1 MDAATE
7 LTGTYLQRPPQP
19 DPPRLPSG
27 NPLLLL
33 LRPLP
38 LLARLRV
45 QGAALPTNPILAAV
59 SEFPAL
65 VPLDAPVL
73 VGYSGGVDS
82 TVLLHWLWRCAQA
95 SGTPL
100 RAVHIHHGLQAA
112 ADEWVLHCQQQC
124 IALGIELAVHRVQV
138 ESDTGLGPEGAAR
151 QARRAAF
158 AAELRE
164 GETLALAQHQD
175 DQAETF
181 LLRALR
187 GSGIDGLAA
196 MSADSLLDGHRLWR
210 PLLQVPRSTLLD
222 HARQHALRWIEDP
235 SNGDDHAD
243 RNFLRLQVLPLLRQR
258 WPHAAAALAG
268 SALHC
273 RQTRDLLDEEDAE
286 LITHLEVAPRV
297 LSLQLLRQVSP
308 GRAARVLR
316 AWVVGHG
323 AAPLPA
329 TVLQQA
335 LDELLPAD
343 NDRQARVRWHDHA
356 IQQWRDHAYLLP
368 VQLPVLPNDWQA
380 EWDGRAPLPLPDGGQ
395 LRLQGIAAFERPL
408 QVRARVG
415 GERIQ
420 LPGRQ
425 HSHALKDCLQR
436 EHLAPWRRAQL
447 PLIFDGPQLLAAAD
461 VVIGASL
468 QAWLQAHDAQLQ
480 WRPGGW

>member
-1 MDAATE
+1 M
-7 LTGTYLQRPPQP
+7 
-19 DPPRLPSG
+19 
-27 NPLLLL
+27 LLLL
-33 LRPLP
+33 L
-38 LLARLRV
+38 LLLWIVA
-45 QGAALPTNPILAAV
+45 GAGRSPAEQPYTCPVTA
-59 SEFPAL
+59 FPAL
-65 VPLDAPVL
+65 VPLDAPLL

-95 SGTPL
+95 SGTAL
-100 RAVHIHHGLQAA
+100 RAVHVHHGLHPD
-112 ADEWVLHCQQQC
+112 ADDWVLHCQQQC
-124 IALGIELAVHRVQV
+124 AALGIELAVHRVQV
-138 ESDTGLGPEGAAR
+138 DHTLGLGLEGAAR

-158 AAELRE
+158 AAELRD
-164 GETLALAQHQD
+164 GETLALAQHRD

-187 GSGIDGLAA
+187 GSGVDGLAA
-196 MSADSLLDGHRLWR
+196 MSADSRVGEHRLWR
-210 PLLQVPRSTLLD
+210 PLLAVPRTALLD
-222 HARQHALRWIEDP
+222 YARQHALRWIEDP
-235 SNGDDHAD
+235 SNADDHAD

-268 SALHC
+268 SAMHC
-273 RQTRDLLDEEDAE
+273 GQTRELLDEEDAE
-286 LITHLEVAPRV
+286 LIAHLEVAPRV

-316 AWVVGHG
+316 AWVIGHG

-335 LDELLPAD
+335 LDELLPAG

-368 VQLPVLPNDWQA
+368 AQLPALPHDWQA
-380 EWDGRAPLPLPDGGQ
+380 GWDGCAPLALPDGGQ
-395 LRLQGIAAFERPL
+395 LRLLGAAAFERPL

-415 GERIQ
+415 GERIL

-447 PLIFDGPQLLAAAD
+447 PLVFDGPQLLAAAD
-461 VVIGASL
+461 VVIAAPL

>member
-1 MDAATE
+1 M
-7 LTGTYLQRPPQP
+7 
-19 DPPRLPSG
+19 
-27 NPLLLL
+27 
-33 LRPLP
+33 
-38 LLARLRV
+38 

-59 SEFPAL
+59 TAFPAL
-65 VPLDAPVL
+65 VPLDAPLL

-95 SGTPL
+95 SGTAL
-100 RAVHIHHGLQAA
+100 RAVHVHHGLQPA
-112 ADEWVLHCQQQC
+112 ADDWVRHCQQQC
-124 IALGIELAVHRVQV
+124 AALGVELAVHHVQI
-138 ESDTGLGPEGAAR
+138 DDTTGLGLEGAAR
-151 QARRAAF
+151 EARRAAF
-158 AAELRE
+158 TAELRE

-187 GSGIDGLAA
+187 GSGVDGLAA
-196 MSADSLLDGHRLWR
+196 MADNSQLGTHRLWR
-210 PLLQVPRSTLLD
+210 PLLHAPRTALLD
-222 HARQHALRWIEDP
+222 YARQHALRWIEDP
-235 SNGDDHAD
+235 SNAEDHAD

-273 RQTRDLLDEEDAE
+273 RQTRELLDEEDAE
-286 LITHLEVAPRV
+286 LIAHLEVAPRV

-316 AWVVGHG
+316 AWVIGHG

-329 TVLQQA
+329 TVLQQG
-335 LDELLPAD
+335 LDELLPAG
-343 NDRQARVRWHDHA
+343 NDRKARVRWHDHA
-356 IQQWRDHAYLLP
+356 IQQWREHAYLLP
-368 VQLPVLPNDWQA
+368 AQLPSLPRAWQT
-380 EWDGRAPLPLPDGGQ
+380 EWDGHAPLPLPDGGQ
-395 LRLQGIAAFERPL
+395 LRLQGAAAFERPL

-415 GERIQ
+415 GERIL

-461 VVIGASL
+461 VVISAPL
-468 QAWLQAHDAQLQ
+468 QAWLQVHQAQLQ

>member
-1 MDAATE
+1 M
-7 LTGTYLQRPPQP
+7 
-19 DPPRLPSG
+19 
-27 NPLLLL
+27 
-33 LRPLP
+33 
-38 LLARLRV
+38 
-45 QGAALPTNPILAAV
+45 QGAALPSKPHPILAAV
-59 SEFPAL
+59 TAFPAL
-65 VPLDAPVL
+65 VPLDAPLL

-100 RAVHIHHGLQAA
+100 RAMHVHHGLQPA
-112 ADEWVLHCQQQC
+112 ADDWVQHCLQQC
-124 IALGIELAVHRVQV
+124 AALGIELVVHHVQI
-138 ESDTGLGPEGAAR
+138 DDTTGLGLEGAAR

-187 GSGIDGLAA
+187 GSGVDGLAA
-196 MSADSLLDGHRLWR
+196 MSAHSHLGGHHLWR
-210 PLLQVPRSTLLD
+210 PLLSTPRTALLD
-222 HARQHALRWIEDP
+222 YARQHALQWIEDP
-235 SNGDDHAD
+235 SNAEDHAD

-258 WPHAAAALAG
+258 WPHAASALAG
-268 SALHC
+268 SATHC
-273 RQTRDLLDEEDAE
+273 RQTRELLEEEDAE
-286 LITHLEVAPRV
+286 LIAHLEVAPRV
-297 LSLQLLRQVSP
+297 LSLELLRQVSP

-316 AWVVGHG
+316 AWVLGHA

-335 LDELLPAD
+335 LEELLPAD
-343 NDRQARVRWHDHA
+343 IDRQARVRWQDHV

-368 VQLPVLPNDWQA
+368 ARLPSLPLGWQA
-380 EWDGRAPLPLPDGGQ
+380 AWDGRAPLPLPDGGQ
-395 LRLQGIAAFERPL
+395 LSLLGASAFEQPL

-415 GERIQ
+415 GERIL

-461 VVIGASL
+461 VVIAAPL
-468 QAWLQAHDAQLQ
+468 QAWLQANEAQLQ

>member
-1 MDAATE
+1 M
-7 LTGTYLQRPPQP
+7 
-19 DPPRLPSG
+19 
-27 NPLLLL
+27 
-33 LRPLP
+33 
-38 LLARLRV
+38 
-45 QGAALPTNPILAAV
+45 QGAALPSNPILAAV
-59 SEFPAL
+59 TAFPAL
-65 VPLDAPVL
+65 VPLDAPLL

-95 SGTPL
+95 SGTAL
-100 RAVHIHHGLQAA
+100 RAVHVHHGLQAD
-112 ADEWVLHCQQQC
+112 ADGWVLHCQQQC
-124 IALGIELAVHRVQV
+124 AALGIALAVHRVQI
-138 ESDTGLGPEGAAR
+138 DNRAGLGLEGAAR

-158 AAELRE
+158 AAELRD

-196 MSADSLLDGHRLWR
+196 MSAHSRIGGHPLWR
-210 PLLQVPRSTLLD
+210 PLLPATRNALLD
-222 HARQHALRWIEDP
+222 YARQHALRWIEDP
-235 SNGDDHAD
+235 SNGHDHAD

-268 SALHC
+268 SAMHC
-273 RQTRDLLDEEDAE
+273 GQTRALLDEEDAE
-286 LITHLEVAPRV
+286 LIAHLEVAPRV

-316 AWVVGHG
+316 AWVIGHG

-329 TVLQQA
+329 TVLQQG
-335 LDELLPAD
+335 LHELLPAG
-343 NDRQARVRWHDHA
+343 NDRQARVRWHEHA

-368 VQLPVLPNDWQA
+368 AQLPSLPCGWQA

-395 LRLQGIAAFERPL
+395 LRLQGAVAFERPL

-415 GERIQ
+415 GERIV
-420 LPGRQ
+420 LPGRP

-461 VVIGASL
+461 VVIAAPL
-468 QAWLQAHDAQLQ
+468 QGWLQAQDAQLQ

>member
-1 MDAATE
+1 M
-7 LTGTYLQRPPQP
+7 
-19 DPPRLPSG
+19 
-27 NPLLLL
+27 
-33 LRPLP
+33 
-38 LLARLRV
+38 
-45 QGAALPTNPILAAV
+45 QGAALPSNPILAAV
-59 SEFPAL
+59 TAFPAL
-65 VPLDAPVL
+65 VPLDAPLL

-95 SGTPL
+95 SGTAL
-100 RAVHIHHGLQAA
+100 RAVHVHHGLQPA
-112 ADEWVLHCQQQC
+112 ADDWVRHCQQQC
-124 IALGIELAVHRVQV
+124 AALGVELAVRHVQI
-138 ESDTGLGPEGAAR
+138 DKTTGLGLEGAAR
-151 QARRAAF
+151 EARRAAF
-158 AAELRE
+158 TAELRE

-187 GSGIDGLAA
+187 GSGVDGLAA
-196 MSADSLLDGHRLWR
+196 MADDSQFGTHRLWR
-210 PLLQVPRSTLLD
+210 PLLHVPRTALLD
-222 HARQHALRWIEDP
+222 YARQHALRWIEDP
-235 SNGDDHAD
+235 SNAEDHAD

-268 SALHC
+268 SVLHC
-273 RQTRDLLDEEDAE
+273 RQTRELLDEEDAE

-316 AWVVGHG
+316 AWVIGHG

-329 TVLQQA
+329 TVLQQG
-335 LDELLPAD
+335 LDELLPAG

-368 VQLPVLPNDWQA
+368 AQLPSLPRAWQA
-380 EWDGRAPLPLPDGGQ
+380 EWDGHAPLPLPDGGQ
-395 LRLQGIAAFERPL
+395 LRLQGAAAFERPL

-415 GERIQ
+415 GERIL

-461 VVIGASL
+461 VVIAAPL

>member
-1 MDAATE
+1 M
-7 LTGTYLQRPPQP
+7 
-19 DPPRLPSG
+19 
-27 NPLLLL
+27 
-33 LRPLP
+33 
-38 LLARLRV
+38 
-45 QGAALPTNPILAAV
+45 QGAALPGNPILAAV
-59 SEFPAL
+59 TAFPAL
-65 VPLDAPVL
+65 VPLDAPLL

-100 RAVHIHHGLQAA
+100 RAVHVHHGLQSA
-112 ADEWVLHCQQQC
+112 ADDWVQHCRQQC
-124 IALGIELAVHRVQV
+124 TALGIDLAVHLVRID
-138 ESDTGLGPEGAAR
+138 DTAGLGLEGAAR

-158 AAELRE
+158 AAELRD
-164 GETLALAQHQD
+164 GETLVLAQHQD

-187 GSGIDGLAA
+187 GSGVDGLAA
-196 MSADSLLDGHRLWR
+196 MSAHSRLGRHALWR
-210 PLLQVPRSTLLD
+210 PLLQVPRDALLD
-222 HARQHALRWIEDP
+222 YARQHALRWVEDP
-235 SNGDDHAD
+235 SNADDHVD

-268 SALHC
+268 SAAHC
-273 RQTRDLLDEEDAE
+273 AQTRELLDEEDAE
-286 LITHLEVAPRV
+286 LIAHLEVAPRV
-297 LSLQLLRQVSP
+297 LSLQLLRQISP

-316 AWVVGHG
+316 GWVLGHG

-335 LDELLPAD
+335 LAELLPAD
-343 NDRQARVRWHDHA
+343 NDRQARVGWHDHA

-368 VQLPVLPNDWQA
+368 ARLPVLPRDWQA
-380 EWDGRAPLPLPDGGQ
+380 EWDGRMPLALPDGGQ
-395 LRLQGIAAFERPL
+395 LRLQGTAAFEHAL

-461 VVIGASL
+461 VVIAAPL
-468 QAWLQAHDAQLQ
+468 QAWLQAHGAQLQ

>member
-1 MDAATE
+1 MTA
-7 LTGTYLQRPPQP
+7 
-19 DPPRLPSG
+19 
-27 NPLLLL
+27 
-33 LRPLP
+33 
-38 LLARLRV
+38 
-45 QGAALPTNPILAAV
+45 
-59 SEFPAL
+59 FPAL
-65 VPLDAPVL
+65 VPLDAPLL

-95 SGTPL
+95 TGTPL
-100 RAVHIHHGLQAA
+100 RAVHVHHGLQPA
-112 ADEWVLHCQQQC
+112 ADDWVRHCQQQC
-124 IALGIELAVHRVQV
+124 AALGVELAVHHVQV
-138 ESDTGLGPEGAAR
+138 DDSTGLGLEGAAR

-158 AAELRE
+158 ATELRE

-187 GSGIDGLAA
+187 GSGVDGLAA
-196 MSADSLLDGHRLWR
+196 MAEHGRLGTHRLWR
-210 PLLQVPRSTLLD
+210 PLLHAPRSTLLD
-222 HARQHALRWIEDP
+222 YARQHALHWIEDP
-235 SNGDDHAD
+235 SNAEDHAD

-273 RQTRDLLDEEDAE
+273 RQTRELLDEEDAE
-286 LITHLEVAPRV
+286 LIAHLEVAPRV
-297 LSLQLLRQVSP
+297 LSLQLLRQVSSA
-308 GRAARVLR
+308 RVARVLR
-316 AWVVGHG
+316 TWVIGHG

-335 LDELLPAD
+335 LDELLPAG
-343 NDRQARVRWHDHA
+343 NDRQARVRWHDHV

-368 VQLPVLPNDWQA
+368 AQLPSLPSDWQT
-380 EWDGRAPLPLPDGGQ
+380 EWDGQVPLALPDGGQ
-395 LRLQGIAAFERPL
+395 LRLQGATAFEQPL

-415 GERIQ
+415 GERIL

-436 EHLAPWRRAQL
+436 EHLAPWRRMQL

-461 VVIGASL
+461 VVIAAPL
-468 QAWLQAHDAQLQ
+468 QAWLQANEAQLQ

>member
-1 MDAATE
+1 M
-7 LTGTYLQRPPQP
+7 
-19 DPPRLPSG
+19 
-27 NPLLLL
+27 LL

-45 QGAALPTNPILAAV
+45 QGAALPSNPILAAV
-59 SEFPAL
+59 TAFPAL
-65 VPLDAPVL
+65 VPLDAPLL

-82 TVLLHWLWRCAQA
+82 TVLLHWLWHCARA
-95 SGTPL
+95 SGTTL
-100 RAVHIHHGLQAA
+100 RAVHVHHGLHPD
-112 ADEWVLHCQQQC
+112 ADDWVLHCQQQC
-124 IALGIELAVHRVQV
+124 AALGIELAVHRVQV
-138 ESDTGLGPEGAAR
+138 DHTLGLGPEGAAR

-158 AAELRE
+158 AAELRD
-164 GETLALAQHQD
+164 GETLALAQHLD

-187 GSGIDGLAA
+187 GSGVDGLAA
-196 MSADSLLDGHRLWR
+196 MSADSHLGEHRLWR
-210 PLLQVPRSTLLD
+210 PLLAVPRSALLD
-222 HARQHALRWIEDP
+222 HARQYALHWIEDP
-235 SNGDDHAD
+235 SNADDHAD

-268 SALHC
+268 SAMHC
-273 RQTRDLLDEEDAE
+273 GQTRELLEEEDAE
-286 LITHLEVAPRV
+286 LIAHLEVAPRV

-316 AWVVGHG
+316 AWVAGHG
-323 AAPLPA
+323 AEPLPA

-335 LDELLPAD
+335 LDELLPAG

-368 VQLPVLPNDWQA
+368 AQLPALPHDWQA
-380 EWDGRAPLPLPDGGQ
+380 EWDGRAPLALPDGGQ
-395 LRLQGIAAFERPL
+395 LCLQGAPAFERRL

-415 GERIQ
+415 GERIL
-420 LPGRQ
+420 LPGRP

-436 EHLAPWRRAQL
+436 EHLAPWRRAL

-461 VVIGASL
+461 VVIAAPL